1 MCTASKQASKQSKAK
16 SKIRRVSRL
25 CKSQDY
31 LLISR
36 LQKISIMN
44 WQHHHQNVVCRQIK
58 FQSYSIYAGQQPPPS
73 LTQPTSALEKTPK
86 MYMSTGFANLNKKE
100 AFPSVSKT
108 PKMFANLYKKKKL
121 SPSVAG
127 TPKMF
132 ANLKIYIFSKCFEL
146 TKQLPFLPIL
156 YQQLW
161 GELTLKS

>member
-1 MCTASKQASKQSKAK
+1 LTT
-16 SKIRRVSRL
+16 
-25 CKSQDY
+25 
-31 LLISR
+31 
-36 LQKISIMN
+36 
-44 WQHHHQNVVCRQIK
+44 
-58 FQSYSIYAGQQPPPS
+58 PPPKCGVQANQIPV
-73 LTQPTSALEKTPK
+73 LQYICRPAAPTVTHPAHLALEKTPK

-156 YQQLW
+156 YQQL
-161 GELTLKS
+161 